1 MGKNPQ
7 KYKYLDIGLAWD
19 SWTLAQ
25 LEADAKMHQMDDQ
38 PAKLAAVRLTE
49 YYRLVSLGVIVPG
62 VSALTPAGAV
72 GGPPALA
79 APPPASASD
88 DAAKRQQMTAPHR
101 RGSAPAM
108 EPPTTAAGAGSTLEE
123 SDQAGENAA
132 AALDYFLDED
142 EEE

>member
-62 VSALTPAGAV
+62 VSALTPAGAA
-72 GGPPALA
+72 GGPPAFA
-79 APPPASASD
+79 APPSASASA
-88 DAAKRQQMTAPHR
+88 AAKRQQTTAPHR
-101 RGSAPAM
+101 RGSAPAI
-108 EPPTTAAGAGSTLEE
+108 EPPTAASTGSTLEE

-132 AALDYFLDED
+132 AALD
-142 EEE
+142 

>member
-49 YYRLVSLGVIVPG
+49 YYRLVALGVIVPG
-62 VSALTPAGAV
+62 VTALTPAQTAEPSSSLAGQQ
-72 GGPPALA
+72 A
-79 APPPASASD
+79 APVARRPH
-88 DAAKRQQMTAPHR
+88 MTTATPGR
-101 RGSAPAM
+101 RSGSAPAAT
-108 EPPTTAAGAGSTLEE
+108 EPAATDTGSTLEE
-123 SDQAGENAA
+123 SDRAGENAA
-132 AALDYFLDED
+132 AALDYFLDEEDD
-142 EEE
+142 EE